1 MTLAQMI
8 ANLNTK
14 TATVKVIDAT
24 TSTELITFKV
34 SGIDSVDDEV
44 SGRTVSYWTVDS
56 ATSITVALAGA

>member
-1 MTLAQMI
+1 
-8 ANLNTK
+8 
-14 TATVKVIDAT
+14 VKVIDAT